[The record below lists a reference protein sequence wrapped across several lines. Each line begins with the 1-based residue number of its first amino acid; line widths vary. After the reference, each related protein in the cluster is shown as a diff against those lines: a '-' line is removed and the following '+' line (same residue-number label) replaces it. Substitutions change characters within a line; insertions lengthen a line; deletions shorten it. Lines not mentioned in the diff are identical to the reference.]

1 MFILLLSKY
10 SPAFRIVGLVALNN
24 PKVEFVPK
32 STSNFF
38 PLSTLKVSLNFVASA
53 EYRPTAPVPT
63 INFEFEPNPTCAFPS
78 E

>member
-1 MFILLLSKY
+1 M
-10 SPAFRIVGLVALNN
+10 VGLAALNN

-53 EYRPTAPVPT
+53 EYRPTAPVLIANLEPSP
-63 INFEFEPNPTCAFPS
+63 NFTLASPS